1 MTSTPP
7 PLPAEPAPHARE
19 LVGRATDDT
28 RPDRSDAVV
37 ERPAALVT
45 GASRGI
51 GRAIAI
57 ALAARG
63 DRVAVHY
70 GSSRADGEETLS
82 LLAGDGHTLVSGD
95 LADPDQVR
103 ALMDAASDA
112 LGDIRTLVNNAAIG
126 PAATNAH
133 RIDEVSY
140 ADWQRVWTDMIDVN
154 LRGAANLTYCFANHR
169 VEAGGGGTIVT
180 IGSRGVFVGEPD
192 YPAYA
197 ATKGALHAFAQ
208 SMAVALAPH
217 DIAVSTIA
225 PGFVSTD
232 RQSEKLSSP
241 AGDAIRAQSPFGRV
255 AAPHEIAAAV
265 LYLSSPEATWASGT
279 ILDLNGASHLRS

>member
-1 MTSTPP
+1 MTSAPP
-7 PLPAEPAPHARE
+7 PLASETSDRPPQASTRAEVGAHDDRRDAAPQ
-19 LVGRATDDT
+19 
-28 RPDRSDAVV
+28 
-37 ERPAALVT
+37 RPAALVT

-70 GSSRADGEETLS
+70 GSSRADGEETLA

-103 ALMDAASDA
+103 ALMDAASTA
-112 LGDIRTLVNNAAIG
+112 LGDIHTLVNNAAVG
-126 PAATNAH
+126 PSATNGH

-140 ADWQRVWTDMIDVN
+140 ADWQHVWTDMIDVN
-154 LRGAANLTYCFANHR
+154 LRGATNLTYCFANHR
-169 VEAGGGGTIVT
+169 IGAGGGGTIVN

-232 RQSEKLSSP
+232 RQSEKLAGP
-241 AGDAIRAQSPFGRV
+241 AGDTIRAQSPFGRV

-265 LYLSSPEATWASGT
+265 LYLSSPDATWASGT

>member
-1 MTSTPP
+1 MTSTPSP
-7 PLPAEPAPHARE
+7 PAAEPANYSRE
-19 LVGRATDDT
+19 LFGGATADNLSG
-28 RPDRSDAVV
+28 RSDAAVD
-37 ERPAALVT
+37 RPAALVT

-70 GSSRADGEETLS
+70 GSSRADGEETLA
-82 LLAGDGHTLVSGD
+82 LLAGDGHVLVSGD
-95 LADPDQVR
+95 LADADHVR

-112 LGDIRTLVNNAAIG
+112 LGDIHTLVNNAAVG
-126 PAATNAH
+126 PSATNGH
-133 RIDEVSY
+133 RVDEVSY

-154 LRGAANLTYCFANHR
+154 LRGAANLTYGFANHR
-169 VEAGGGGTIVT
+169 IGAGGGGTIVN

-232 RQSEKLSSP
+232 RQSEKLSGP
-241 AGDAIRAQSPFGRV
+241 AGDSIRAQSPFGRV

-265 LYLSSPEATWASGT
+265 LYLSSPDATWASGT

>member
-7 PLPAEPAPHARE
+7 LAPEPADLPHEPSARVADE
-19 LVGRATDDT
+19 GISGL
-28 RPDRSDAVV
+28 SDADL

-82 LLAGDGHTLVSGD
+82 LLAGHGHTLVSGD
-95 LADPDQVR
+95 LADPEQVG
-103 ALMDAASDA
+103 ALMDAATTA
-112 LGDIRTLVNNAAIG
+112 LGDIQTLVNNAALG
-126 PAATNAH
+126 PSATNGH

-140 ADWQRVWTDMIDVN
+140 ADWQAVWTDMIDIN
-154 LRGAANLTYCFANHR
+154 LRGAANLTFCFANHR
-169 VEAGGGGTIVT
+169 IRAGGGGTIVN

-232 RQSEKLSSP
+232 RQSEKLSGP
-241 AGDAIRAQSPFGRV
+241 VGDAIRAQSPFGRV

-265 LYLSSPEATWASGT
+265 LYLSSPDATWASGT

>member
-1 MTSTPP
+1 MTSTPSP
-7 PLPAEPAPHARE
+7 PAA
-19 LVGRATDDT
+19 D
-28 RPDRSDAVV
+28 
-37 ERPAALVT
+37 RPAALVT

-70 GSSRADGEETLS
+70 GSSRADGEETLA
-82 LLAGDGHTLVSGD
+82 LLAGDGHVLVSGD
-95 LADPDQVR
+95 LADADQVR

-112 LGDIRTLVNNAAIG
+112 LGGIHTLVNNAAVG
-126 PAATNAH
+126 PSATNGH
-133 RIDEVSY
+133 RVDEVPY

-169 VEAGGGGTIVT
+169 IGAGGGGTIVN

-232 RQSEKLSSP
+232 RQSEKLSGP
-241 AGDAIRAQSPFGRV
+241 AGDTIRAQSPFGRV

-265 LYLSSPEATWASGT
+265 LYLSSPDATWASGT

>member
-1 MTSTPP
+1 MTSTPSP
-7 PLPAEPAPHARE
+7 PAA
-19 LVGRATDDT
+19 D
-28 RPDRSDAVV
+28 
-37 ERPAALVT
+37 RPAALVT

-70 GSSRADGEETLS
+70 GSSRADGEETLA
-82 LLAGDGHTLVSGD
+82 LLAGDGHVLVSGD
-95 LADPDQVR
+95 LADADQVR

-112 LGDIRTLVNNAAIG
+112 LGDIHTLVNNAAIG
-126 PAATNAH
+126 PSAINRH
-133 RIDEVSY
+133 RVDEVSY
-140 ADWQRVWTDMIDVN
+140 ADWQRVWTDMIGVN

-169 VEAGGGGTIVT
+169 IGAGGGGTIVN

-232 RQSEKLSSP
+232 RQSEKLSGP
-241 AGDAIRAQSPFGRV
+241 AGDTIRAQSPFGRV
-255 AAPHEIAAAV
+255 ATPHEIAAAV
-265 LYLSSPEATWASGT
+265 LYLSSPDATWASGT

>member
-112 LGDIRTLVNNAAIG
+112 LGDIRTLVNNAAVG
-126 PAATNAH
+126 PSATNAH

-140 ADWQRVWTDMIDVN
+140 ADWQRVWADMIDVN

-169 VEAGGGGTIVT
+169 IGAGGGGTIVT

-192 YPAYA
+192 DPAYA

-232 RQSEKLSSP
+232 RQSEKLSGP
-241 AGDAIRAQSPFGRV
+241 AGDDIRAQSPFGRV

>member
-1 MTSTPP
+1 MTSTPSP
-7 PLPAEPAPHARE
+7 PAA
-19 LVGRATDDT
+19 D
-28 RPDRSDAVV
+28 
-37 ERPAALVT
+37 RPAALVT

-70 GSSRADGEETLS
+70 GSSRADGEETLA
-82 LLAGDGHTLVSGD
+82 LLAGDGHVLVSGD
-95 LADPDQVR
+95 LADADQVR

-112 LGDIRTLVNNAAIG
+112 LGSIHTLVNNAAVG
-126 PAATNAH
+126 PSATNGH
-133 RIDEVSY
+133 RVDEVSY

-169 VEAGGGGTIVT
+169 IGAGGGGTIVN

-232 RQSEKLSSP
+232 RQSEKLSGP
-241 AGDAIRAQSPFGRV
+241 AGDTIRAQSPFGRV
-255 AAPHEIAAAV
+255 ATPHEIAAAV
-265 LYLSSPEATWASGT
+265 LYLSSPDATWASGT